1 MIDKKTV
8 LAYLAGYI
16 GGVVLLV
23 IVGCIVAFVPAQRTP
38 KPTGNVLLEQM
49 KLAVV
54 EDGDT
59 AAFGELA
66 VIYSRERDFNFYPYA
81 RLMAER
87 YGYAPAH
94 YWVYRTLADRDTLE
108 ADLEELARQFLRKAA
123 ASGDTAAVAELARLE
138 AKR

>member
-1 MIDKKTV
+1 MDKKTV
-8 LAYLAGYI
+8 FAYLAGYI

-38 KPTGNVLLEQM
+38 KPTGNVLLEQT

-66 VIYSRERDFNFYPYA
+66 GIYSRERNFNFYPYA

-87 YGYAPAH
+87 YEYVPAN
-94 YWVYRTLADRDTLE
+94 YWVYRTLADRDTLD
-108 ADLEELARQFLRKAA
+108 ADLQELAVQFLRKAA
-123 ASGDTAAVAELARLE
+123 SSGDTAVVAELARLE